1 MAKISRKKS
10 CEILRRAIFQ
20 NPYEKAPLTESAI
33 NEIAGIDSGPAT
45 SMRRGFHRRRFLTT
59 TSKLISLTNV

>member
-45 SMRRGFHRRRFLTT
+45 
-59 TSKLISLTNV
+59 